1 MLTNDLH
8 AFMYSKVKPINVLTY
23 DTFLACLEDRQ
34 GKFNTGNYESIG
46 GYKALIDVD
55 TGQPYSVVR
64 DTYQPIDNAE
74 INTNISNLCREAGL
88 NPNIKAYNHNNGA
101 AMAVRYQF
109 KEKGRFIRQGPNSTK
124 KTFLCPEIWAY
135 NSYDGT
141 QTARLT
147 GAVYDSA
154 CENGIAFKN
163 TINFYKLK
171 HTKNNADMA
180 YIVGTELDGY
190 FNRLSQQIDLL
201 ESWANIEI
209 NYMDTIRLL
218 EKIKGVSFLDK
229 SKPAKRQAEK
239 IGDKIHYQVYG
250 EIRDRGQEN
259 INLWS
264 IVSAVTNYST
274 LREDK
279 GSNGHGISTNSLNVG
294 VSRQE
299 NVASWLT
306 NIVAP
311 FAENRLNNVAGGLV

>member
-1 MLTNDLH
+1 MLTQYIKQSAGDN
-8 AFMYSKVKPINVLTY
+8 
-23 DTFLACLEDRQ
+23 DTFNGDNFIFSRV
-34 GKFNTGNYESIG
+34 ESKKVYTNGVWSIE
-46 GYKALIDVD
+46 GYKALSDKD
-55 TGQPYSVVR
+55 TGHVYSIVK
-64 DTYQPIDNAE
+64 DTYYPIDNNVITENMAQL
-74 INTNISNLCREAGL
+74 INQKGL
-88 NPNIKAYNHNNGA
+88 NPNITAYEYNHGS

-109 KEKGRFIRQGPNSTK
+109 KEKGRDIQQGPNTTK

-135 NSYDGT
+135 NSYDGS

-180 YIVGTELDGY
+180 YIVGCDLDSY
-190 FNRLSQQIDLL
+190 FDRLNHQIDVL

-218 EKIKGVSFLDK
+218 EKIKGVSFLDRA
-229 SKPAKRQAEK
+229 KPAKRQAEK
-239 IGDKIHYQVYG
+239 IGDKIHHQVYG
-250 EIRDRGQEN
+250 ELRERGQEK

-274 LREDK
+274 LRNDK
-279 GSNGHGISTNSLNVG
+279 GLNGHGISTSSLNVG

-311 FAENRLNNVAGGLV
+311 FAENRLAGGLV

>member
-1 MLTNDLH
+1 MLTQYIKQSAGDN
-8 AFMYSKVKPINVLTY
+8 
-23 DTFLACLEDRQ
+23 DTFNGDNFIFSRV
-34 GKFNTGNYESIG
+34 ESKKVYTNGVWSIE
-46 GYKALIDVD
+46 GYKALADTD
-55 TGQPYSVVR
+55 TGHVYSIVK
-64 DTYQPIDNAE
+64 DTYYPIDNNVITENMAQL
-74 INTNISNLCREAGL
+74 INQKGL
-88 NPNIKAYNHNNGA
+88 NPNITAYEYNHGS

-109 KEKGRFIRQGPNSTK
+109 KEKGRDIQQGPNTTK

-135 NSYDGT
+135 NSYDGS

-154 CENGIAFKN
+154 CENGIAFKS

-180 YIVGTELDGY
+180 YIVGCDLDSY
-190 FNRLSQQIDLL
+190 FDRLNHQIDVL

-209 NYMDTIRLL
+209 NYSDTVRLL
-218 EKIKGVSFLDK
+218 EKIKGVSFLDRA
-229 SKPAKRQAEK
+229 KPAKRQAEK
-239 IGDKIHYQVYG
+239 IGDKIHHQVYG
-250 EIRDRGQEN
+250 EVRERGLEK

-274 LREDK
+274 LRNDK
-279 GSNGHGISTNSLNVG
+279 GLNGHGISTSSLNVG

-311 FAENRLNNVAGGLV
+311 FAENRLAGGLV

>member
-1 MLTNDLH
+1 
-8 AFMYSKVKPINVLTY
+8 
-23 DTFLACLEDRQ
+23 
-34 GKFNTGNYESIG
+34 
-46 GYKALIDVD
+46 
-55 TGQPYSVVR
+55 
-64 DTYQPIDNAE
+64 
-74 INTNISNLCREAGL
+74 
-88 NPNIKAYNHNNGA
+88 
-101 AMAVRYQF
+101 
-109 KEKGRFIRQGPNSTK
+109 
-124 KTFLCPEIWAY
+124 
-135 NSYDGT
+135 
-141 QTARLT
+141 
-147 GAVYDSA
+147 
-154 CENGIAFKN
+154 
-163 TINFYKLK
+163 
-171 HTKNNADMA
+171 
-180 YIVGTELDGY
+180 
-190 FNRLSQQIDLL
+190 
-201 ESWANIEI
+201 
-209 NYMDTIRLL
+209 MDTIRLL

>member
-1 MLTNDLH
+1 MLSDYFKDRFDGFNLFH
-8 AFMYSKVKPINVLTY
+8 GKSFMFSEVKPADVTTDYQTI
-23 DTFLACLEDRQ
+23 
-34 GKFNTGNYESIG
+34 K
-46 GYKALIDVD
+46 GYKALIDAA

-64 DTYQPIDNAE
+64 DTYQPINNNVITE
-74 INTNISNLCREAGL
+74 NMFQLINQKGL
-88 NPNIKAYNHNNGA
+88 IPHITAYEYNNGR

-109 KEKGRFIRQGPNSTK
+109 KEKGRDIQQGPNTTK

-180 YIVGTELDGY
+180 YIVGSELDNY

-209 NYMDTIRLL
+209 NKMDTVR
-218 EKIKGVSFLDK
+218 
-229 SKPAKRQAEK
+229 
-239 IGDKIHYQVYG
+239 
-250 EIRDRGQEN
+250 
-259 INLWS
+259 
-264 IVSAVTNYST
+264 
-274 LREDK
+274 
-279 GSNGHGISTNSLNVG
+279 
-294 VSRQE
+294 
-299 NVASWLT
+299 
-306 NIVAP
+306 
-311 FAENRLNNVAGGLV
+311 

>member
-1 MLTNDLH
+1 MLSDYFKDRFDGFNHFHGKSFMFSEVKSADVTTN
-8 AFMYSKVKPINVLTY
+8 FYSDYQTIK
-23 DTFLACLEDRQ
+23 
-34 GKFNTGNYESIG
+34 
-46 GYKALIDVD
+46 GYKALIDAA

-64 DTYQPIDNAE
+64 DTYQPINNSVITE
-74 INTNISNLCREAGL
+74 NMFQLINQKGL
-88 NPNIKAYNHNNGA
+88 IPHITAYEYNNGS

-109 KEKGRFIRQGPNSTK
+109 KEKGRDIQQGPNGTK
-124 KTFLCPEIWAY
+124 NTFLCPEIWAY

-180 YIVGTELDGY
+180 YIVGSELDSY
-190 FNRLSQQIDLL
+190 FDRLNQQINLL

-209 NYMDTIRLL
+209 NYMDTVRLL
-218 EKIKGVSFLDK
+218 EKIKGVSFLDRT
-229 SKPAKRQAEK
+229 KPAKRQAEK
-239 IGDKIHYQVYG
+239 TGDKIHSQIFG
-250 EIRDRGQEN
+250 EVKKRGQEN
-259 INLWS
+259 VNLWS

-279 GSNGHGISTNSLNVG
+279 GSNIHGLSTNSLNVG

-299 NVASWLT
+299 NVASWLS

-311 FAENRLNNVAGGLV
+311 FAENRLAGGLV

>member
-23 DTFLACLEDRQ
+23 DKF
-34 GKFNTGNYESIG
+34 FNTGNYESVE
-46 GYKALIDVD
+46 GYKALAD
-55 TGQPYSVVR
+55 TNTGKIYSIVK

-74 INTNISNLCREAGL
+74 INTNITNLCNDAGL
-88 NPNIKAYNHNNGA
+88 NPNIKAYNPSNGS

-109 KEKGRFIRQGPNSTK
+109 KEKGRFIQQGPNTTNRYKK

-180 YIVGTELDGY
+180 YIVGCDLDSY
-190 FNRLSQQIDLL
+190 FDRLNHQIDVL

-209 NYMDTIRLL
+209 NYSDTVRLL
-218 EKIKGVSFLDK
+218 EKIKGVSFLDRA
-229 SKPAKRQAEK
+229 KPAKRQAEK
-239 IGDKIHYQVYG
+239 IGDKIHHQVYG
-250 EIRDRGQEN
+250 EVRERGLKKT
-259 INLWS
+259 NLWS

-274 LREDK
+274 LRNDK
-279 GSNGHGISTNSLNVG
+279 GLNVHGLSTNSLNVG

-311 FAENRLNNVAGGLV
+311 FAENRLAGGLV